1 MQRTRLSSYRSL
13 SLHLKAFYLR
23 GKLIHSSSPSIFSVP
38 QSYFLHFYIIG
49 VVVNTVLLFTAT
61 FYAYTLMASP
71 YLPCMQ
77 FSTLFGQLVHDT
89 SFNTQ
94 FAKKSVST
102 LAKKFHLAWETV
114 FVLLLMEMQVVRRL
128 YESLCVSNFSGL
140 ARMHIA
146 AYIFGL
152 MYYVLAPLSLCSS
165 EVGEMVMSTIQCT
178 FHKNVRQGANNFGFD
193 MQWVELIFKM
203 VWLPWIGG
211 AFFIWGWIH
220 QYKCHTILASL
231 RSKDKSKGNHATGYM
246 VPYGDWFDCVS
257 SAHYLA
263 EIVMYLGLVIA
274 TGGQLTVWLLFTFVV
289 FNLSVAAVE
298 THKWYLSK
306 FEDYPRSRWAICPF
320 LF

>member
-1 MQRTRLSSYRSL
+1 MEYAPYVPLILSGIWLFGIAFCFSTLLPSSL

-152 MYYVLAPLSLCSS
+152 MHLYDQKINQKGIMPRGIWYHMETGLIVYRLHITWQRLLCIWVL
-165 EVGEMVMSTIQCT
+165 
-178 FHKNVRQGANNFGFD
+178 
-193 MQWVELIFKM
+193 
-203 VWLPWIGG
+203 
-211 AFFIWGWIH
+211 
-220 QYKCHTILASL
+220 
-231 RSKDKSKGNHATGYM
+231 
-246 VPYGDWFDCVS
+246 
-257 SAHYLA
+257 
-263 EIVMYLGLVIA
+263 
-274 TGGQLTVWLLFTFVV
+274 
-289 FNLSVAAVE
+289 
-298 THKWYLSK
+298 
-306 FEDYPRSRWAICPF
+306 
-320 LF
+320 